1 MSGEP
6 AGSADLDAL
15 DLSTLSQRDGEK
27 WAVVRDGV
35 LPAWVADMD
44 FPISPVIRRV
54 LVRRIDTDLGYP
66 AWFNETGGGPLG
78 EVFAERMRRRF
89 GFVADPSHVRLFTDV
104 NQAMQVVLHLGTSA
118 GDAVALHTPA
128 CPPFEEVFTKLGRPP
143 RTVPIRCRDGQ
154 WQLDM
159 DRLADELRGRG
170 AVPCR
175 ALLLVNPHNPTGR
188 VFRREELKELAGMA
202 IEHDLLVISDEV
214 HAELT
219 YPGYKHI
226 PFASLSEEIAART
239 VTLTSGSKAFNLA
252 GARCAVAHI
261 GVKEIREAV
270 DAQRGILFGQV
281 SAFGVDALKA
291 AWADG
296 DGWLDTVRALLDR
309 NRRRVAEQLPD
320 GIGYVMPEATYLAW
334 LDCRSVGLGDD
345 PSAFFERDAKVLLCR
360 GTEFGPEGKGFA
372 RLNFATSL
380 PVLDELLR
388 RMRMALQRRVRRTG
402 RSARRAAAA
411 SRPHRPV
418 DQ

>member
-1 MSGEP
+1 MRVEP
-6 AGSADLDAL
+6 RPADLDAL
-15 DLSTLSQRDGEK
+15 DLTTLSQRDGEK
-27 WAVVRDGV
+27 WAVARHGV

-66 AWFNETGGGPLG
+66 AWFDETDGRPLG
-78 EVFAERMRRRF
+78 EVFAARMRRRF
-89 GFVADPSHVRLFTDV
+89 GFAANPSHVRLFTDV
-104 NQAMQVVLHLGTSA
+104 NQAMQVVLHLGTST

-143 RTVPIRCRDGQ
+143 RTVPIRCSDGQ
-154 WQLDM
+154 WQLDL
-159 DRLADELRGRG
+159 DWLADELRGRG
-170 AVPCR
+170 AAPPCR

-188 VFRREELKELAGMA
+188 VFRREELKELAVLA

-214 HAELT
+214 HADLT
-219 YPGYKHI
+219 YPGFQHV

-252 GARCAVAHI
+252 GVRCAVAHI
-261 GVKEIREAV
+261 GVKEIRDAV

-281 SAFGVDALKA
+281 SALGVDALKA
-291 AWADG
+291 AWTDG
-296 DGWLDTVRALLDR
+296 DSWLDTVRSLLER
-309 NRRRVAEQLPD
+309 NRWRVAEQLPE

-334 LDCRSVGLGDD
+334 LDCRSLGLGDD
-345 PSAFFERDAKVLLCR
+345 PSAFFEAEAKVLLCR
-360 GTEFGPEGKGFA
+360 GSEFGPEGNGFA

-388 RMRMALQRRVRRTG
+388 RMRAALG
-402 RSARRAAAA
+402 
-411 SRPHRPV
+411 SRL
-418 DQ
+418 